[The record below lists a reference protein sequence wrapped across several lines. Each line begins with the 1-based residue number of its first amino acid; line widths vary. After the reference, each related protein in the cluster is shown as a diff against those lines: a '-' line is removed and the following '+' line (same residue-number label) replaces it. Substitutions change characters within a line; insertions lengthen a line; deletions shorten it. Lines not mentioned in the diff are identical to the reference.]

1 MAEQHTAVQ
10 MLHPAICLQDHRN
23 AGTIHKC
30 HTFHIQN
37 QISRQRRINGQ
48 LHLPQGVAGAVV
60 IQLAAELQQQLETA
74 LAEIEELK
82 NVPEGD
88 VTTQELEAY
97 RRAERTERE
106 ARERA
111 DRMTKEAEA
120 ALTDMRRIVGE
131 SSDRLST
138 LMDAWT
144 AAVELTREEILSVS
158 EALPREE

>member
-1 MAEQHTAVQ
+1 MVDEMTLRSAFHGFNRRDVLACIEQLNSEYKSRVQ
-10 MLHPAICLQDHRN
+10 SLE
-23 AGTIHKC
+23 
-30 HTFHIQN
+30 
-37 QISRQRRINGQ
+37 GQ
-48 LHLPQGVAGAVV
+48 LR
-60 IQLAAELQQQLETA
+60 QLREENDRLKAQLEEARAKTA
-74 LAEIEELK
+74 EPAYS
-82 NVPEGD
+82 D
-88 VTTQELEAY
+88 TQELEAY

>member
-1 MAEQHTAVQ
+1 MADEMTLRSAFHGFNRRDVLACIEQLNSENKSRVQ
-10 MLHPAICLQDHRN
+10 SLE
-23 AGTIHKC
+23 
-30 HTFHIQN
+30 
-37 QISRQRRINGQ
+37 GQ
-48 LHLPQGVAGAVV
+48 LR
-60 IQLAAELQQQLETA
+60 QLREENDRLKAQLEEARAKTA
-74 LAEIEELK
+74 ESACS
-82 NVPEGD
+82 D
-88 VTTQELEAY
+88 TQELEAY

>member
-1 MAEQHTAVQ
+1 MADEMTLRSAFHGFNRRDVLACIEQLNSEHKSRVQ
-10 MLHPAICLQDHRN
+10 SLE
-23 AGTIHKC
+23 
-30 HTFHIQN
+30 
-37 QISRQRRINGQ
+37 GQ
-48 LHLPQGVAGAVV
+48 LR
-60 IQLAAELQQQLETA
+60 QLREEHDRLKAQLEEARAKTA
-74 LAEIEELK
+74 EPACS
-82 NVPEGD
+82 D
-88 VTTQELEAY
+88 AQELEAY

>member
-1 MAEQHTAVQ
+1 MADEMTLRSAFHGFNRRDVLACIEQLNSEHKSRVQ
-10 MLHPAICLQDHRN
+10 SLE
-23 AGTIHKC
+23 
-30 HTFHIQN
+30 
-37 QISRQRRINGQ
+37 GQ
-48 LHLPQGVAGAVV
+48 LR
-60 IQLAAELQQQLETA
+60 QLREENDRLKAQLEEARAKTA
-74 LAEIEELK
+74 ESTCS
-82 NVPEGD
+82 D
-88 VTTQELEAY
+88 TQELEAY

-120 ALTDMRRIVGE
+120 ALTDMRRIVGA